1 MPSQFMVDI
10 EGTELSNRER
20 ELLTHPNVGAII
32 LFTRNFINSEQLTQL
47 ITKIRSTNPALFIA
61 VDHEGGNVQRFQ
73 RQGFSSI
80 PAACSYGKVYDLH
93 QEVGLAHAQ
102 EYGKIMAQELLAHD
116 IDLSLAP
123 ILDLKG
129 NSRIIGGLDRAF
141 HSAPDAVAELAGAFI
156 QGMNDAGM
164 PAIGKHFPGHGS
176 IVSDSH
182 ITMPACSA
190 SLEELEAKDL
200 KPFSELINKGLLTAV
215 MPAHV
220 TYEAIDKNNPAGFSK
235 IWLHDI
241 LRTKLGFKGLVLSDC
256 LSMKGA
262 DIGNLKTRAER
273 ALNAGCDMLI
283 VCHQPRELLLQLL
296 QSPSIEQTTES
307 ATRISAFKKQMLR
320 FSKGPISP
328 YSLCGKKTTDEVQ
341 IIAGPNDEFNK
352 TVEI

>member
-10 EGTELSNRER
+10 EGTELSNIER
-20 ELLTHPNVGAII
+20 ELLAHPNVGAVI
-32 LFTRNFINSEQLTQL
+32 LFTRNFINPEQLAQL
-47 ITKIRSTNPALFIA
+47 IAEIRSTNPALFIA

-80 PAACSYGKVYDLH
+80 PAARSYGKVYDLH
-93 QEVGLAHAQ
+93 QEAGLAHAQ

-123 ILDLKG
+123 VLDLEG
-129 NSRIIGGLDRAF
+129 NSRVIAGLDRAF
-141 HSAPDAVAELAGAFI
+141 HAAADAVAKLAAAFI

-164 PAIGKHFPGHGS
+164 PAVGKHFPGHGS

-182 ITMPACSA
+182 ITMPTSPAP
-190 SLEELEAKDL
+190 LEELEANDL
-200 KPFSELINKGLLTAV
+200 KPFSELINKSLLTAV

-220 TYEAIDKNNPAGFSK
+220 TYEAIDENNPAGFSK

-262 DIGNLKTRAER
+262 DIGNLKTRAEH

-283 VCHQPRELLLQLL
+283 VCHQPRKLLLELI
-296 QSPSIEQTTES
+296 QSPSIEQTPES
-307 ATRISAFKKQMLR
+307 AARITAFKKQMIR
-320 FSKGPISP
+320 FSKGHISP
-328 YSLCGKKTTDEVQ
+328 YSLYGKKSADEIQV
-341 IIAGPNDEFNK
+341 IAGPNDEFNK

>member
-1 MPSQFMVDI
+1 MPAQFMVDI
-10 EGTELSNRER
+10 EGTKLSHIER
-20 ELLTHPNVGAII
+20 TILAHPSVGAVI
-32 LFTRNFINSEQLTQL
+32 LFTRNFINPEQLAQL
-47 ITKIRSTNPALFIA
+47 IGEIRSINSTLFIA

-80 PAACSYGKVYDLH
+80 PAARSYGKVYDLN
-93 QEVGLAHAQ
+93 EDVGLAHAQ
-102 EYGKIMAQELLAHD
+102 EYGKIMAQELLAHA

-123 ILDLKG
+123 ILDLEG
-129 NSRIIGGLDRAF
+129 NSRVIAGLDRAF
-141 HSAPDAVAELAGAFI
+141 HVTPDAVTALAGAFI

-164 PAIGKHFPGHGS
+164 PGVGKHFPGHGS

-182 ITMPACSA
+182 IAMPSSSA

-200 KPFSELINKGLLTAV
+200 KPFSELINKGLLTAI

-220 TYEAIDKNNPAGFSK
+220 TYEAIDKDNPAGFSK

-241 LRTKLGFKGLVLSDC
+241 LRTKLGFNGLILSDC

-262 DIGNLKTRAER
+262 DIGNLETRAER

-283 VCHQPRELLLQLL
+283 VCHQPRELLLELM
-296 QSPSIEQTTES
+296 QSSSLKQTPES
-307 ATRISAFKKQMLR
+307 AARIAAFKKQMVR
-320 FSKGPISP
+320 FSKGHSSP
-328 YSLCGKKTTDEVQ
+328 YSLHGKKSVEEVQ
-341 IIAGPNDEFNK
+341 VIAGPNDKFNK

>member
-10 EGTELSNRER
+10 EGTELSHIER
-20 ELLTHPNVGAII
+20 ELLAHPNVGAVI
-32 LFTRNFINSEQLTQL
+32 LFTRNFINPEQLAQL
-47 ITKIRSTNPALFIA
+47 TGEIRRINPALFIT

-80 PAACSYGKVYDLH
+80 PAARSYGKVYELH
-93 QEVGLAHAQ
+93 REVGLAYTH
-102 EYGKIMAQELLAHD
+102 EYGKIMAHDLLAHD

-123 ILDLKG
+123 ILDLEG
-129 NSRIIGGLDRAF
+129 NSRIIAGLDRAF
-141 HSAPDAVAELAGAFI
+141 HSSPDAVTDLAGAFI

-164 PAIGKHFPGHGS
+164 PAVGKHFPGHGS

-182 ITMPACSA
+182 IAMPTSSA
-190 SLEELEAKDL
+190 SLEELEANDL
-200 KPFSELINKGLLTAV
+200 KPFSELINKGLLTAM

-241 LRTKLGFKGLVLSDC
+241 LRTKLGFKGLILSDC

-273 ALNAGCDMLI
+273 ALKAGCDMLI
-283 VCHQPRELLLQLL
+283 VCQQPRELLLELMRSL
-296 QSPSIEQTTES
+296 SVEQTPES
-307 ATRISAFKKQMLR
+307 AARITAFKKQMAR
-320 FSKGPISP
+320 FSKNHISP
-328 YSLCGKKTTDEVQ
+328 YSLYGKESVDEAQ
-341 IIAGPNDEFNK
+341 IIAGPNDAFNK

>member
-10 EGTELSNRER
+10 EGTELSNIER
-20 ELLTHPNVGAII
+20 ELLAHPNVGAVI
-32 LFTRNFINSEQLTQL
+32 LFTRNFINPEQLAQL
-47 ITKIRSTNPALFIA
+47 TAEIRSINPALFIA

-80 PAACSYGKVYDLH
+80 PAARSYGKVYDVH
-93 QEVGLAHAQ
+93 PEVGLAHAQ

-123 ILDLKG
+123 VLDLEG
-129 NSRIIGGLDRAF
+129 NSRVIGGLDRAF
-141 HSAPDAVAELAGAFI
+141 HSAPDAATALAGAFI

-164 PAIGKHFPGHGS
+164 PAVGKHFPGHGS

-182 ITMPACSA
+182 IAMPTSSA

-200 KPFSELINKGLLTAV
+200 KPFSELISKDLLTAV

-235 IWLHDI
+235 VWLHTI

-296 QSPSIEQTTES
+296 HSPSIEQTSES
-307 ATRISAFKKQMLR
+307 AVRISAFKKQMPR

-328 YSLCGKKTTDEVQ
+328 YPLHERNAVDKAQV
-341 IIAGPNDEFNK
+341 IAGPNDEFNK